1 MEAKSVGQAG
11 LRGWRKSVADAV
23 APQVSK
29 RTGIS
34 EGQAQA
40 VIGLVFLVLSL
51 LYIAKSGRELVAQ
64 FRSS

>member
-40 VIGLVFLVLSL
+40 VIGFVFLALSVL
-51 LYIAKSGRELVAQ
+51 YVVKAGRELLAQ
-64 FRSS
+64 YRAG